1 MEAMPLTHLAATLL
15 CALALGGTA
24 VYAAVFSEILTDGPL
39 SDVRAP
45 LLRDP
50 SRPYYSVLILL
61 SGVAAILLWSRSEA
75 SVLTVIAVLFV
86 FTRFAMMPRME
97 RAREESRAGDAEETE
112 TFAHLGN
119 LNTVVHLAQ
128 MAALT
133 TVFLHL
139 LLV

>member
-15 CALALGGTA
+15 CALALGGTV
-24 VYAAVFSEILTDGPL
+24 VYAAVFSAIL
-39 SDVRAP
+39 SDGSLSDARAP
-45 LLRDP
+45 HVRDP
-50 SRPYYSVLILL
+50 SHLYYSVLIVL

-75 SVLTVIAVLFV
+75 SVLTVIAVLFA
-86 FTRFAMMPRME
+86 FTRFAMMPRID
-97 RAREESRAGDAEETE
+97 RAREASRAGSAEETE

-119 LNTVVHLAQ
+119 LNSVVHLAQ

-133 TVFLHL
+133 TVFLRL

>member
-1 MEAMPLTHLAATLL
+1 MEAIPLTHLAAILL
-15 CALALGGTA
+15 CALALGGTV
-24 VYAAVFSEILTDGPL
+24 VYAAVFSAMLTDGIL

-45 LLRDP
+45 LIRTP
-50 SRPYYSVLILL
+50 SHPYYSVLIVL

-75 SVLTVIAVLFV
+75 SVLTAIAVLFV
-86 FTRFAMMPRME
+86 FTRFAMMPRID
-97 RAREESRAGDAEETE
+97 RAREASRAGNAEEAE

-119 LNTVVHLAQ
+119 LNSVVHLAQ